1 MEKYEQLLNMLMDF
15 NKTVRFGA
23 VCNSKG
29 EILWQSQR
37 DGIKNIVPFEETKK
51 TILREIESWKEN
63 FKVADIVGNGLYSIT
78 SYEKIK
84 RITIPLDEGNTLFI
98 SLNNEFNDKAK
109 TKSYGR
115 LAEMGE
121 ILSIVDFIKSK
132 K

>member
-15 NKTVRFGA
+15 NKRVRFGA
-23 VCNSKG
+23 VCNSQG
-29 EILWQSQR
+29 ELLWHSQR
-37 DGIKNIVPFEETKK
+37 EGVKNIVPHEETKQ
-51 TILREIESWKEN
+51 TILRAIDSWKEN
-63 FKVADIVGNGLYSIT
+63 FKITDNIGSGLYSIT

-84 RITIPLDEGNTLFI
+84 RITIPLDDGNTLFI
-98 SLNNEFNDKAK
+98 SINNEPPSKTK
-109 TKSYGR
+109 TKSYGH